1 MGVKKLNIILGESFI
16 VTRPFRYEGNIFH
29 KGDLLRVVVIYV
41 RGSKVLVS
49 NKAWISTKA
58 GHTEIKNQYSFGKG
72 THWNIPINFIEEQC
86 IPVSLEWE

>member
-1 MGVKKLNIILGESFI
+1 MIIRKGDYFKVRTFFKYDGNSF
-16 VTRPFRYEGNIFH
+16 F
-29 KGDLLRVVVIYV
+29 KGDLLRIVSDFSDEED
-41 RGSKVLVS
+41 GFCTVS